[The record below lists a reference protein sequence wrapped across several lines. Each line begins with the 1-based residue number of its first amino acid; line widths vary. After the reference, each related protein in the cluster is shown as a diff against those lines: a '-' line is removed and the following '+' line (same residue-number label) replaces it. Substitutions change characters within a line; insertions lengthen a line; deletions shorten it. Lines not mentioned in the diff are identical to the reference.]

1 MLKNYLKIALRNIK
15 RHKGYSFINIAGLAI
30 GISCCVLMLMWVQDE
45 LSYDRFHEN
54 SRELSRVL
62 LDPMGASPTHEA
74 VSPPVLAAKMKDEFP
89 EVLNTA
95 RLASSGTL
103 LFSHGEKAFYEGRGL
118 FADQSFF
125 EMFSFPFTRGDP
137 AAAFPGLQSIVIT
150 EEMAKKYFGSEN
162 PIGKTIT
169 VNKKTDFTV
178 TGVLDNIP
186 HNSHLQFSYV
196 RPFILLKEYGVD
208 LDSWGNVSF
217 YTYVQL
223 GKNSSIQEVNGKLR
237 RLIERED
244 PGHNMYYLQP
254 LTRIHLHSR
263 FNFDIAVCGNI
274 MYAYI
279 FTAAAVFILFI
290 ACINFMNLATA
301 RAGTRSKEVGVR
313 KVVGAFRTDI
323 IKQFLLESILLS
335 IVALVFSVFL
345 IELLIPVFNNLS
357 GKQLALDYPGNLIFI
372 FALIGI
378 TLFTGLV
385 SGSYPSLFLSSFHP
399 AKVIRGF
406 SGSGTKGTL
415 LRKALVVTQFV
426 LTVVILI
433 GVMVIHNQLDH
444 IRKKNLGYD
453 KEHLVCFPLR
463 GDTSKRFDSLKA
475 ELLKNPNI
483 TNVAAT
489 SSLPTFIGSGTSGA
503 SWEGKDPEE
512 RIQMQITWVG
522 EDYLETFRME
532 MAEGRF
538 YSKEFST
545 DESAF
550 VLNEAAV
557 KAMRMDS
564 PVGKRFSW
572 GRRRGPIIGVVK
584 NFHYKSLHSEIEP
597 LILILVQDPRRIRFA
612 CVRVK
617 SDDISG
623 TIGYTED
630 TWNKFAPG
638 FPFNYDFLDD
648 RINDLYKA
656 EQRVGTLFNYFT
668 TLSIFIACL
677 GLFGL
682 SSFTAE
688 QRTKEI
694 GIRKVLGASIP
705 NILLLL
711 TREFTKLV
719 LIASLIAWP
728 LAYVIMNSWL
738 ENFVSR
744 TSVKLGTL
752 VLSAVLALG
761 IALLTVSYQSIRAA
775 VANPVDS
782 LRYE

>member
-1 MLKNYLKIALRNIK
+1 VLKNYLKIALRNIK

-30 GISCCVLMLMWVQDE
+30 GISCCLLMLMWVQDE

-54 SRELSRVL
+54 SNELNRVL
-62 LDPMGASPTHEA
+62 LDPLGASPTHEA

-89 EVLNTA
+89 EVINTA

-103 LFSHGEKAFYEGRGL
+103 LFSHGEKAFYEDQGL
-118 FADQSFF
+118 YADQSFF
-125 EMFSFPFTRGDP
+125 EMFTFPFIKGDP
-137 AAAFPGLQSIVIT
+137 ATVFSELRSIVIT
-150 EEMAKKYFGSEN
+150 EEMAKKHFGSED

-169 VNKKTDFTV
+169 VNKRTDYTV

-196 RPFILLKEYGVD
+196 RPFILLKEYGMD

-223 GKNSSIQEVNGKLR
+223 RENSSLQEVNGKLEK
-237 RLIERED
+237 LIEKTD

-254 LTRIHLHSR
+254 LTRIHLHSK
-263 FNFDIAVCGNI
+263 FNFDIAECGNI
-274 MYAYI
+274 MYVYI
-279 FTAAAVFILFI
+279 FAAAAVFILFI

-313 KVVGAFRTDI
+313 KVIGAFRADI
-323 IKQFLLESILLS
+323 IKQFFLESILLS
-335 IVALVFSVFL
+335 LIALVFTVFL

-357 GKQLALDYPGNLIFI
+357 GKQLALDFSGSLFFI
-372 FALIGI
+372 FMLIGI

-385 SGSYPSLFLSSFHP
+385 AGSYPSLFLSSFHP

-406 SGSGTKGTL
+406 SDSSARGPL
-415 LRKALVVTQFV
+415 LRKILVITQFV

-453 KEHLVCFPLR
+453 KDHLVCFRLR
-463 GDTSKRFDSLKA
+463 GDTTKRFDSLKT
-475 ELLKNPNI
+475 ELLQNPNI
-483 TNVAAT
+483 TSVTAT

-512 RIQMQITWVG
+512 RIQMQITWVD
-522 EDYLETFRME
+522 EDYLEAFRME

-550 VLNEAAV
+550 VLNEAAI

-564 PVGKRFSW
+564 PIGKRFSW
-572 GRRRGPIIGVVK
+572 GRRQGPIIGVIK

-597 LILILVQDPRRIRFA
+597 LILVQDSQRIRFA
-612 CVRVK
+612 CVRVNG
-617 SDDISG
+617 DDISG
-623 TIGYTED
+623 TIGYVEEL
-630 TWNKFAPG
+630 WNKFAPG

-648 RINDLYKA
+648 RINNLYKA

-668 TLSIFIACL
+668 FLSIFIACL

-719 LIASLIAWP
+719 LIANLIAWP
-728 LAYVIMNSWL
+728 LAYFIMNNWL
-738 ENFVSR
+738 QNFVSR
-744 TSVKLGTL
+744 TSIKLETL
-752 VLSAVLALG
+752 VISAVLALG
-761 IALLTVSYQSIRAA
+761 IALLTVSFQSIRAA